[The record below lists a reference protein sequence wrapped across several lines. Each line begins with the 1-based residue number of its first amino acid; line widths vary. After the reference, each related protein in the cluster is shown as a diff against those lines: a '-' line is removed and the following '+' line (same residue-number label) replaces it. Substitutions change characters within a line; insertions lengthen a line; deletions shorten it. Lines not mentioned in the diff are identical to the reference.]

1 MDPVT
6 AALNLIN
13 TIAQIY
19 LTTLSGMD
27 AATREQYSKMAL
39 DDMQKWREMFA
50 PIFEAFK
57 PKKGNHDHVRHDVD
71 AGTGTDQAAR

>member
-19 LTTLSGMD
+19 LTTLSSMD

-39 DDMQKWREMFA
+39 EDMQRWRDLFA

-57 PKKGNHDHVRHDVD
+57 PPKKGHETVETMDGRK
-71 AGTGTDQAAR
+71 TTYPTS

>member
-39 DDMQKWREMFA
+39 EDMQRWREMFA

-57 PKKGNHDHVRHDVD
+57 PKKGDHDHGRTD
-71 AGTGTDQAAR
+71 AGTGADQTAR